1 MLDRSSR
8 RSPSTITCEWVSFSG
23 LSKTGFIRTSGTT
36 RAASAWKY
44 CALPI
49 SPPATTRALLLMFC
63 ALNGATLSPRRE
75 YHRASAVA
83 RKLLPAPL
91 VVPHTMTARARVEL
105 DAGVEFPGDFAQQAG
120 DVAAERAPRLEV
132 ELIGASAPQHHLG
145 LGKHGTRAHAD
156 GKLGKIQIERAGA
169 AQNVF

>member
-23 LSKTGFIRTSGTT
+23 LSKTGFMRTSATAP
-36 RAASAWKY
+36 AASAWKY

-63 ALNGATLSPRRE
+63 ALKGATLSPCRE

-91 VVPHTMTARARVEL
+91 VVPHPMTARARIEL
-105 DAGVEFPGDFAQQAG
+105 AAAVEFPGDLAQQAG
-120 DVAAERAPRLEV
+120 EVAAEGAPGLEV
-132 ELIGASAPQHHLG
+132 ELIGASA
-145 LGKHGTRAHAD
+145 
-156 GKLGKIQIERAGA
+156 
-169 AQNVF
+169 